1 MGRSATCSLAKN
13 HIQYLNTRALP
24 AESLIKRLAL
34 ETDIVAFRFIK
45 DISEIPDEFIRPLKD
60 LNIKMTIC
68 MAMTDARRE
77 GKHIAITADDTPC
90 VPGAVI
96 HGWTKGV
103 SMLALLKSQEENE
116 WVKNKWSMN
125 RGMLKRYKLGGLA
138 AHYPFNK
145 LLGHKGVLV
154 SPLSKTPFIPDTCL
168 IYGYPEQ
175 IMHVSHS
182 LSFEGKYVPRAILA
196 GHGESCYVGG
206 LIPLKSG
213 MPNFVLLGMGDRA
226 IQCVEKYEVA
236 MGMPAALTFYTDENL
251 FKSGGAHN
259 LKHYLE
265 NPPDKKNIN
274 ESMLPGWNNVRKLI
288 DKKKTK

>member
-1 MGRSATCSLAKN
+1 MLFRQKKYSL
-13 HIQYLNTRALP
+13 IQYQNA
-24 AESLIKRLAL
+24 AKSLIDRLEL
-34 ETDIVAFRFIK
+34 ETDIVAMKFIK
-45 DISEIPDEFIRPLKD
+45 DDSEIPDQFIRPLKD
-60 LNIKMTIC
+60 LNKKMTIC
-68 MAMTDARRE
+68 MAMAEARRE
-77 GKHIAITADDTPC
+77 RKFITITTDDTPC

-103 SMLALLKSQEENE
+103 SIFALLKSQEENE

-145 LLGHKGVLV
+145 FLGHKGVLV
-154 SPLSKTPFIPDTCL
+154 APLSKTPFLPDTTL

-175 IMHVSHS
+175 IMHVSHA
-182 LSFEGKYVPRAILA
+182 LSFEGKYVPRAVLA
-196 GHGESCYVGG
+196 GHGESCYAGA

-236 MGMPAALTFYTDENL
+236 MGMPASLTFYTDENL
-251 FKSGGAHN
+251 FKSGGSHN

-265 NPPDKKNIN
+265 NPPDKENIT
-274 ESMLPGWNNVRKLI
+274 ESLLPGWTNVRNLL
-288 DKKKTK
+288 DQKKKT